1 MEEDPDELCKSI
13 STFCSLEQMMIFGR
27 PLWMSYSI
35 EDTLDIAQLKLLGG
49 KESDLKYNPLVDSTI
64 CSFEANPM
72 KMALFGVKMM
82 IIKIIYLPDDLNP
95 TRSSVMAKTARLLTT
110 SP

>member
-64 CSFEANPM
+64 CSFILGRS
-72 KMALFGVKMM
+72 K
-82 IIKIIYLPDDLNP
+82 PDEDGPFWCKNDDHKNNI
-95 TRSSVMAKTARLLTT
+95 SA
-110 SP
+110 